1 MYLLK
6 RYQSI
11 PVRILNVLYPYR
23 ILLSLSLSLS
33 LSLYIY
39 IYIYIV
45 VPKPMRAVVLGKGF
59 GLPIYLLVG
68 FLTILWL

>member
-1 MYLLK
+1 MY
-6 RYQSI
+6 YTHT
-11 PVRILNVLYPYR
+11 VYY
-23 ILLSLSLSLS
+23 SLS

-68 FLTILWL
+68 FLTILWV